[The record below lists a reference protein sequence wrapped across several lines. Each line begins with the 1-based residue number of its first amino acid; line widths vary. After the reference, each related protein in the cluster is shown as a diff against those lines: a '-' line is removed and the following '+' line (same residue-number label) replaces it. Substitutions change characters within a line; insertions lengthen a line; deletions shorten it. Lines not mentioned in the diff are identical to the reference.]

1 MHIRGQSRS
10 CLRTFQRR
18 PLQLPT
24 EQPIPHIANLFTML
38 RQLTARSTPAIRRF
52 SLTQRAMSD
61 GPNKSDSFKDREAAN
76 ENVYVKKH
84 EAEQLKKLKE
94 QLERQKK
101 VVEDLSKEIDNL
113 KK

>member
-1 MHIRGQSRS
+1 
-10 CLRTFQRR
+10 
-18 PLQLPT
+18 
-24 EQPIPHIANLFTML
+24 ML

-52 SLTQRAMSD
+52 SLTQRAMTE

-84 EAEQLKKLKE
+84 EAEQLKKLRE
-94 QLERQKK
+94 QLDRQKK